1 LDIRDLQLI
10 RLTALGQSLSQAAET
25 LGISQPTAT
34 KLIQNLETELGGN
47 LFFRGKR
54 PIQLTPLGRSMAER
68 ASPLVEEIERLIPQA
83 PQDESAQPIVIAAT
97 TEIFAHVLT
106 DVLGRF
112 HVKWPD
118 VRFAIREGVQN
129 ASFES
134 VVSGQVHFMIGEKP
148 AARLRLDYAPLG
160 VVRRV
165 VLAPI
170 SHPLLQVRRL
180 TFGELAKWPI
190 IVSGIDEYDPSPQ
203 ALLAG
208 FKRQGLQGTIA
219 FEVGNMDSM
228 KRYVAMGF
236 GVGAGPAYIVEP
248 RDLEQL
254 AVISASSLL
263 PNREMGIVTLPGK
276 PLPAQTTNLLEMIT
290 SEVPTWL
297 EQIQSFDA

>member
-1 LDIRDLQLI
+1 MDIRDLQLL

-34 KLIQNLETELGGN
+34 KLIQNLENEMGGD
-47 LFFRGKR
+47 LFFRRKR
-54 PIQLTPLGRSMAER
+54 PIQLTPLGLSMAER
-68 ASPLVEEIERLIPQA
+68 ASSLVDELELLIPQA
-83 PQDESAQPIVIAAT
+83 PQGELNLPIVIAAT
-97 TEIFAHVLT
+97 TEVFAHVLA

-134 VVSGQVHFMIGEKP
+134 VVSGQAHFMVGGKP
-148 AARLRLDYAPLG
+148 PARLRLDYMPLG

-190 IVSGIDEYDPSPQ
+190 IVSGMYEYDPSPQ

-208 FKRQGLQGTIA
+208 FKRQGLQGQIA

-236 GVGAGPAYIVEP
+236 GIGAGPAYIVETG
-248 RDLEQL
+248 DLEQL
-254 AVISASSLL
+254 SVISASSLL
-263 PNREMGIVTLPGK
+263 PNREMGIVTLPAK
-276 PLPAQTTNLLEMIT
+276 PLPAQTTKLLEMIT
-290 SEVPTWL
+290 SEVPAWL
-297 EQIQSFDA
+297 EQIQLFDA